1 LLEIL
6 NMLREEILNRL
17 RPGHL
22 NRLPEEIV
30 SMLRKEFLGRGDLR
44 REKILQ
50 KLQPENVRKSRWRTS
65 WPRTSSRRKIF

>member
-1 LLEIL
+1 MLEIL

-44 REKILQ
+44 REKILHQEKTPMFTVQ
-50 KLQPENVRKSRWRTS
+50 KNKNVFEKQM
-65 WPRTSSRRKIF
+65 